1 MYQLISI
8 SFSEAIGAL
17 RANLF
22 RTLLSTLGIV
32 IGVGALT
39 AILALGDGMERFGR
53 EQVASTTSLSTVYI
67 EPHTTI
73 EVDGLVMQKEYIPI
87 IHYDDLSSLTAGLSA
102 TDTVVL
108 RTQLR
113 AFVRVEGDTFKRP
126 AVVYATVPQEMFL
139 RDKLEIEHGRAFG
152 EPEMTNRDSVV
163 IVNHTLA
170 TRLVPDSNHL
180 ETILNQTVLINTHR
194 LKVIGISKTNTKNNT
209 QTPGAAIPIFV
220 LNEAELHADPP
231 SLTIIADKVENV
243 PVLKGKAEQWLD
255 QHYQGGKAAFR
266 VFTNDFRIDQL
277 SSAILVFKI
286 VMGMIVGISILV
298 GGIGVMNVLLMSV
311 TERTREIGVRKA
323 LGAKNRMIAMQFL
336 AESLAVSL
344 LGSLLGV
351 LLGILFLLAAVPII
365 DYFTE
370 VKFPIAFQPSSFL
383 IVMAIAVVIGI
394 VFGTYPAKK
403 ASRLSPID
411 AIRHE

>member
-1 MYQLISI
+1 MYRLISI
-8 SFSEAIGAL
+8 SFNEAINTL
-17 RANLF
+17 RTNLF

-39 AILALGDGMERFGR
+39 SILALGDGMERFGR

-67 EPHTTI
+67 EATTTE
-73 EVDGLVMQKEYIPI
+73 EVDGLIMPKEQFPI
-87 IHYDDLSSLTAGLSA
+87 IHYDDLSSLTTALSPS
-102 TDTVVL
+102 DTIVL
-108 RTQLR
+108 RTQMR

-126 AVVYATVPQEMFL
+126 AEVFGIVPQEMYL
-139 RDKLEIEHGRAFG
+139 RDRMEIEHGRAFG
-152 EPEMTNRDSVV
+152 ESEMTNRDSVV

-180 ETILNQTVLINTHR
+180 ETILNQTVLINSHR
-194 LKVIGISKTNTKNNT
+194 LKVIGISKSKSKNG
-209 QTPGAAIPIFV
+209 PVPKAAMPIFV
-220 LNEAELHADPP
+220 LNEAELRADPP

-255 QHYQGGKAAFR
+255 QHFQGGKAAFR

-286 VMGMIVGISILV
+286 VMGMIVGIAILV

-323 LGAKNRMIAMQFL
+323 LGAKNRVIAMQFL

-344 LGSLLGV
+344 LGSLLGMV
-351 LLGILFLLAAVPII
+351 LGGLFLLAAVPII

-383 IVMAIAVVIGI
+383 VVMGIAVVIGI

>member
-8 SFSEAIGAL
+8 SFSEAINTL
-17 RANLF
+17 RTNLF

-39 AILALGDGMERFGR
+39 SILALGDGMERFGR

-67 EPHTTI
+67 ETTTTE
-73 EVDGLVMQKEYIPI
+73 EVDGMSMQKEQFPI
-87 IHYDDLSSLTAGLSA
+87 IHYDDLSSLATALSP
-102 TDTVVL
+102 TDTIVL

-113 AFVRVEGDTFKRP
+113 AFVRVEGDSFKRP
-126 AVVYATVPQEMFL
+126 AVVYGTVPNELYL
-139 RDKLEIEHGRAFG
+139 RDKIEIEHGRAFG
-152 EPEMTNRDSVV
+152 ETEMTNRDSVV
-163 IVNHTLA
+163 VVNHMLA
-170 TRLVPDSNHL
+170 TRLVPDSNHI
-180 ETILNQTVLINTHR
+180 ETILNQTVLINSHR
-194 LKVIGISKTNTKNNT
+194 LKVIGISKNNSKNN
-209 QTPGAAIPIFV
+209 QPVPGAAMPIFV
-220 LNEAELHADPP
+220 LNEAELRAEPP

-255 QHYQGGKAAFR
+255 QHFQGGKAAFR

-286 VMGMIVGISILV
+286 VMGMIVGIAILV

-323 LGAKNRMIAMQFL
+323 LGAKNRVIAMQFL

-344 LGSLLGV
+344 LGSLLGMV
-351 LLGILFLLAAVPII
+351 LGGLFLLAAVPII

-383 IVMAIAVVIGI
+383 VVMGIAVFIGI

-403 ASRLSPID
+403 AARLSPID